1 MCTVI
6 FEVLTIVVLI
16 LEMFLFIALIS
27 EIKGIDR
34 ALNNYVN
41 NLLQEDG
48 DYEE

>member
-27 EIKGIDR
+27 EIKVIDR
-34 ALNNYVN
+34 ALNHYVD

>member
-34 ALNNYVN
+34 TLNHYVD

>member
-6 FEVLTIVVLI
+6 FEVLTVAVLI

-34 ALNNYVN
+34 ALNNYVD

>member
-6 FEVLTIVVLI
+6 FEVLTIAVLI

>member
-34 ALNNYVN
+34 AINHFLE
-41 NLLQEDG
+41 ED
-48 DYEE
+48 DDDEE

>member
-6 FEVLTIVVLI
+6 FEALTVAVLI
-16 LEMFLFIALIS
+16 LEMFLFVALIG

-34 ALNNYVN
+34 AINHYVD

-48 DYEE
+48 DDEE

>member
-6 FEVLTIVVLI
+6 FEVLTVVVLI

-34 ALNNYVN
+34 ALNHYVD

>member
-48 DYEE
+48 DDEE